1 MQNPG
6 TGSIQGHPDRVY
18 ALCDRL
24 ACSMQHAAC
33 MQLHGAAVCIDRRAG
48 SCGPGRHMMAMDMMC
63 LGRGAACAPHDGYV
77 RAAAAGGSGD
87 AEERLRA
94 RVARRA
100 ALVPV

>member
-1 MQNPG
+1 M
-6 TGSIQGHPDRVY
+6 
-18 ALCDRL
+18 
-24 ACSMQHAAC
+24 HAAAWRS
-33 MQLHGAAVCIDRRAG
+33 GVYYRRAG